1 MPDMPMT
8 TRTHKRAHWQES
20 PWVDYGERI
29 FLLLLFGWFVSRV
42 APSVVDHPYNA
53 MILASESFT
62 AILVMVRRPGPMS
75 VSLYAWLIAI
85 AGTCAPLLVYP
96 ATGEPPIPAEIPAL
110 LMLAGLFLSF
120 GAKAFL
126 RRSFGIVAAN
136 RKVQRGGPYRIMRH
150 PMYAGYVVTQVGF
163 FLLNPTLWNASVY
176 VAAWF
181 AMVLRI
187 EEEEKFLSRDQAYRD
202 YKEDVRWR
210 LFPGFY

>member
-1 MPDMPMT
+1 MPDIPMNT
-8 TRTHKRAHWQES
+8 AHVRAAWQVS
-20 PWVDYGERI
+20 PWADYSERI
-29 FLLLLFGWFVSRV
+29 LLLLLFGWFVSRV
-42 APSVVDHPYNA
+42 APSVVDNPYNA
-53 MILASESFT
+53 MILAAESFT

-150 PMYAGYVVTQVGF
+150 PMYAGYVITQMGF

-187 EEEEKFLSRDQAYRD
+187 EEEEKFLSRDQAYCD
-202 YKEDVRWR
+202 YRQDVRWR
-210 LFPGFY
+210 LCPGFY

>member
-1 MPDMPMT
+1 MPDIPMQT
-8 TRTHKRAHWQES
+8 STQKRAQWQES

-96 ATGEPPIPAEIPAL
+96 AEGEPPIPAEISAL
-110 LMLAGLFLSF
+110 LMLVGLFLSF

-150 PMYAGYVVTQVGF
+150 PMYSGYVVTQIGF

-187 EEEEKFLSRDQAYRD
+187 EEEEKFLSQDQAYRD

>member
-1 MPDMPMT
+1 MPDIPMP
-8 TRTHKRAHWQES
+8 TRVQKRAHWQES
-20 PWVDYGERI
+20 PWADYAERV

-42 APSVVDHPYNA
+42 APSVVNHPYNA
-53 MILASESFT
+53 LIMASESFT

-85 AGTCAPLLVYP
+85 AGTCIPLCVHPAPMDGWL
-96 ATGEPPIPAEIPAL
+96 PPELPAL
-110 LMLAGLFLSF
+110 MMLCGLFLSI

-136 RKVQRGGPYRIMRH
+136 RKVRRGGPYRIMRH
-150 PMYAGYVVTQVGF
+150 PMYAGYVVTQLGF
-163 FLLNPTLWNASVY
+163 FLLNPSFWNAAVY
-176 VAAWF
+176 AAAWF

-187 EEEEKFLSRDQAYRD
+187 GEEEKFLSRDQAYRD
-202 YKEDVRWR
+202 YEEDVRWR